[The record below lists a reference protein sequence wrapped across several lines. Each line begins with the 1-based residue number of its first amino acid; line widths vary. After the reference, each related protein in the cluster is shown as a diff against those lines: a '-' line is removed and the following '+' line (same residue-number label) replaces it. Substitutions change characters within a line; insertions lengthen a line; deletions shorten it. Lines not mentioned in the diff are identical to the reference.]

1 MNRSAADFSYA
12 VAGDVLKIW
21 DLNLG
26 NRSVTNDA
34 ENVLSKVEAAEGR
47 SFAGFPILYRDSMG
61 VWDRLI
67 WDGQEV
73 RFIPLRETSE
83 RLAFE
88 RLLKGQNH
96 GSTPR
101 LF

>member
-34 ENVLSKVEAAEGR
+34 ENVLQKVEAAESR
-47 SFAGFPILYRDSMG
+47 SFAGAPILYRDSTG
-61 VWDRLI
+61 FWDRLI
-67 WDGQEV
+67 
-73 RFIPLRETSE
+73 
-83 RLAFE
+83 
-88 RLLKGQNH
+88 
-96 GSTPR
+96 
-101 LF
+101 

>member
-12 VAGDVLKIW
+12 MAGDVLTIW

-26 NRSVTNDA
+26 NKSVTNDA
-34 ENVLSKVEAAEGR
+34 ENVLPKIEEAESR
-47 SFAGFPILYRDSMG
+47 SFVGSPVMYRDSMG
-61 VWDRLI
+61 FWDGLA

-88 RLLKGQNH
+88 KLLK
-96 GSTPR
+96 R
-101 LF
+101 